1 VILAEVAAMEMVA
14 GGGVT
19 GMLVLVTTAML
30 RRSKD
35 TDERKDEFSKIVLD
49 AAAEREAKAE
59 RREAAAVAEVER
71 LRQQLD
77 QERLAWQEERSRLL
91 RGPS

>member
-35 TDERKDEFSKIVLD
+35 TD
-49 AAAEREAKAE
+49 
-59 RREAAAVAEVER
+59 
-71 LRQQLD
+71 
-77 QERLAWQEERSRLL
+77 
-91 RGPS
+91 

>member
-1 VILAEVAAMEMVA
+1 MILAEVAAMEMVA

>member
-1 VILAEVAAMEMVA
+1 MEMVA

>member
-1 VILAEVAAMEMVA
+1 MEMVA

-35 TDERKDEFSKIVLD
+35 TDERKDEFSKIVRD

-77 QERLAWQEERSRLL
+77 QERRDWQEERSRL